1 MLNFGG
7 LSSRVFHKA
16 PLLITPITKE
26 AIMHYEVQG
35 KIVQRRGKVHFAVPK
50 ALSLTDRIANAG
62 QSYGAWDRQM
72 TKPAIRLRNTRS
84 IRG

>member
-7 LSSRVFHKA
+7 LSSRCSDKGA
-16 PLLITPITKE
+16 LMITPITKE
-26 AIMHYEVQG
+26 ATMQYQVHG
-35 KIVQRRGKVHFAVPK
+35 KIVQRRGKIHFAVPK
-50 ALSLTDRIANAG
+50 APSLTDRIANSG
-62 QSYGAWDRQM
+62 QLYSSWDRQM